1 MSQTGAERL
10 RSLRARWAD
19 PLLALVVAAAF
30 QIEIWLVGD
39 PELHRPAVVVLA
51 LAMSLPLAIRRRAPL
66 LAVTLIAAAY
76 IALLQV
82 ALVAANEYTTIV
94 AVILIAAY
102 AAGHHPDR
110 IRAVAGGLIILVATC
125 YEVLLD
131 DPRAVAEYVFI
142 GLIITAVW
150 MAGFG
155 MEQRERRAARLVGET
170 ISLRQERDSAAE
182 GAAADERARIARE
195 LHDIISHNVSVM
207 VLQAGAAGEV
217 IDSDPDLA
225 KGSLDAIQ
233 QTGRQALVELRRLLG
248 VLGDE
253 PSGGSRSPQ
262 PSLEQL
268 PTLVETLRGTGL
280 AVDVRVLGTAR
291 ALPPGVDVTAYRII
305 QEALTNA
312 ARHAGPAEVT
322 VSITY
327 GDEAVEI
334 EVLDTGQGPT
344 VPVRTGRGL
353 AGMKERVALHA
364 GRIEAGPDPAGGF
377 KVRVWLPLG
386 GAPA

>member
-1 MSQTGAERL
+1 M
-10 RSLRARWAD
+10 
-19 PLLALVVAAAF
+19 VVF
-30 QIEIWLVGD
+30 
-39 PELHRPAVVVLA
+39 A

-82 ALVAANEYTTIV
+82 ALVAANEYITIV
-94 AVILIAAY
+94 AVILIAAFS
-102 AAGHHPDR
+102 AGHHPDR
-110 IRAVAGGLIILVATC
+110 IRAVAGGLILLVATC
-125 YEVLLD
+125 YEVLLT
-131 DPRAVAEYVFI
+131 DPRAVADYVFI
-142 GLIITAVW
+142 GLIIAAVW

-155 MEQRERRAARLVGET
+155 MEQRERRASRLVGET
-170 ISLRQERDSAAE
+170 ISLRQ
-182 GAAADERARIARE
+182 ERARIARE

-217 IDSDPDLA
+217 IGSDPDRA
-225 KGSLDAIQ
+225 KGSLGAIQ

-253 PSGGSRSPQ
+253 PSASSRSPQ
-262 PSLEQL
+262 PGLEQL
-268 PTLVETLRGTGL
+268 PTLVETLSGTGL
-280 AVDVRVLGTAR
+280 AVDLRVRGTPY

-322 VSITY
+322 VSVAY

-334 EVLDTGQGPT
+334 EVLDTG
-344 VPVRTGRGL
+344 
-353 AGMKERVALHA
+353 
-364 GRIEAGPDPAGGF
+364 
-377 KVRVWLPLG
+377 
-386 GAPA
+386 

>member
-1 MSQTGAERL
+1 
-10 RSLRARWAD
+10 
-19 PLLALVVAAAF
+19 
-30 QIEIWLVGD
+30 
-39 PELHRPAVVVLA
+39 
-51 LAMSLPLAIRRRAPL
+51 
-66 LAVTLIAAAY
+66 
-76 IALLQV
+76 
-82 ALVAANEYTTIV
+82 
-94 AVILIAAY
+94 
-102 AAGHHPDR
+102 
-110 IRAVAGGLIILVATC
+110 
-125 YEVLLD
+125 
-131 DPRAVAEYVFI
+131 
-142 GLIITAVW
+142 
-150 MAGFG
+150 
-155 MEQRERRAARLVGET
+155 
-170 ISLRQERDSAAE
+170 
-182 GAAADERARIARE
+182 
-195 LHDIISHNVSVM
+195 M

-253 PSGGSRSPQ
+253 PSVSSRSPQ
-262 PSLEQL
+262 PGLEQL

-280 AVDVRVLGTAR
+280 AVDLRVLGTAC

-322 VSITY
+322 VSVTY

-364 GRIEAGPDPAGGF
+364 GRIEAGPGPAGGF
-377 KVRVWLPLG
+377 AVRVWLPLT

>member
-1 MSQTGAERL
+1 MSQPSAGRL
-10 RSLRARWAD
+10 RASRVRCAD
-19 PLLALVVAAAF
+19 PLLALVAAAAF

-39 PELHRPAVVVLA
+39 PALRRPAVVVFA
-51 LAMSLPLAIRRRAPL
+51 LAMCLPLAIRRRAPL

-110 IRAVAGGLIILVATC
+110 IRAVAGGLIVLVATC

-217 IDSDPDLA
+217 IDSDPDRA

-253 PSGGSRSPQ
+253 PSVSPRSPQ
-262 PSLEQL
+262 PGLEQL
-268 PTLVETLRGTGL
+268 PTLVETLRDTGL
-280 AVDVRVLGTAR
+280 AVDLRVLGMAR

-327 GDEAVEI
+327 GDDAVEI
-334 EVLDTGQGPT
+334 EVLDTGQGPN

-364 GRIEAGPDPAGGF
+364 GTIEAGPGPAGGF
-377 KVRVWLPLG
+377 AVRVWLPLT